1 MSEKSR
7 FLPHAERLVWFGF
20 MLFLLITAMIY
31 IHRGIGLERDVQQ
44 AHQEILALQMRL
56 NEVTSGQVAQPAAVG
71 LTQGQERRLR
81 RLGLNQPREDLLN
94 DLVQQPE
101 LIDHDPVLGGTLFF
115 VPDETHVLND
125 RWVLATFEDGHI
137 RGQMLLEYEVAFGT
151 IDWRVLD
158 SVLDR

>member
-56 NEVTSGQVAQPAAVG
+56 NEVTSGRVAQPAAVG

-151 IDWRVLD
+151 VDWRVLD